1 MKVIIVFFS
10 FLSRTLNS
18 QNFEESPI
26 SDGKMDISDTTT
38 ASQDS
43 PVISPDDD
51 HINQPNESL
60 LQSNSKTNQN
70 SYISTETKTNTTNTT
85 TMTTV
90 MPPRKMTPIKPKKT
104 ASTNYDSSETT
115 TLLDTA
121 EHYQDNLDNRK
132 ICCLKDD
139 NDDADDI
146 SAVNNSNGATY
157 NHSISTRGLTL
168 ANSHPLMSPP
178 AAPSYD
184 DSDSDH
190 DHQNIR
196 PVHNSATSFNYPDVV
211 PESEPLRLAQPRLQ
225 LHSSTKEVTTRKST
239 IDVVR
244 PVVEKITPAASI
256 SDYLNSDDDESEPD
270 ISQYQATVTPLFQ
283 SVALVSN
290 REAASTAN
298 SDTTKIGQRKIAATS
313 DFLSD
318 VSSFDSISNRSF
330 DDDAE
335 NNLVSASV
343 SSSVFDDTGFN
354 QGPAASSGGGPGNG
368 DNDELATP
376 AGCGDD
382 AELPFDV
389 PIPQYTASE
398 EARDSRNWQK
408 ITLPDGRTRDIDMKV
423 IEPYKR
429 VLSHGGYLS
438 SGGHNAIVVFSAC
451 YLPDRSR
458 TDYHYVMDNLFL

>member
-1 MKVIIVFFS
+1 MNKEMRHSSLKINDLFI
-10 FLSRTLNS
+10 RS
-18 QNFEESPI
+18 QNFEDSPI
-26 SDGKMDISDTTT
+26 SDCSKMDISDTTT
-38 ASQDS
+38 TSQDS
-43 PVISPDDD
+43 PVISPDEE
-51 HINQPNESL
+51 HLINQPNESM
-60 LQSNSKTNQN
+60 LQATRN
-70 SYISTETKTNTTNTT
+70 SYISTETNTTNATPMTT
-85 TMTTV
+85 TLMPK
-90 MPPRKMTPIKPKKT
+90 PPRKLIPTKPNKT
-104 ASTNYDSSETT
+104 ASNKRDSSETT
-115 TLLDTA
+115 TLLDTTD
-121 EHYQDNLDNRK
+121 HYQDHLDNRK
-132 ICCLKDD
+132 IRSLKDD
-139 NDDADDI
+139 TDEI
-146 SAVNNSNGATY
+146 SAVNNSNNST
-157 NHSISTRGLTL
+157 STRNGLTL

-190 DHQNIR
+190 EHQI
-196 PVHNSATSFNYPDVV
+196 HATTFNYPDVV
-211 PESEPLRLAQPRLQ
+211 PESEPLRLAQPRHQ
-225 LHSSTKEVTTRKST
+225 FHSSTKHSKTSKST
-239 IDVVR
+239 LDVVT
-244 PVVEKITPAASI
+244 PGVVEKFSPAASI
-256 SDYLNSDDDESEPD
+256 SDYLNSDDDASEPD

-290 REAASTAN
+290 RDAASTAAN
-298 SDTTKIGQRKIAATS
+298 IDTTKVAQRKVGVTS

-318 VSSFDSISNRSF
+318 ASSFDSISNHSF
-330 DDDAE
+330 DDDGE

-343 SSSVFDDTGFN
+343 SSSVLDDTGFN
-354 QGPAASSGGGPGNG
+354 QGPAAGSVRRRSAAGE
-368 DNDELATP
+368 NDELATP

>member
-1 MKVIIVFFS
+1 
-10 FLSRTLNS
+10 
-18 QNFEESPI
+18 
-26 SDGKMDISDTTT
+26 MDISDTTT
-38 ASQDS
+38 TSQDS
-43 PVISPDDD
+43 PVISPDDEE
-51 HINQPNESL
+51 HHNQPNESL
-60 LQSNSKTNQN
+60 LQANSKTKQN
-70 SYISTETKTNTTNTT
+70 SYISTETNTTKTT
-85 TMTTV
+85 PVTTV
-90 MPPRKMTPIKPKKT
+90 MPKLPRKMPPIKANKT
-104 ASTNYDSSETT
+104 ASTNSSEST

-121 EHYQDNLDNRK
+121 ENYQDKLDNRK
-132 ICCLKDD
+132 ICRHKDD
-139 NDDADDI
+139 NNDADDI
-146 SAVNNSNGATY
+146 SAVNNSNGAAY
-157 NHSISTRGLTL
+157 NNSTSTRNGLTL

-178 AAPSYD
+178 AALLYD

-190 DHQNIR
+190 DHPNIR
-196 PVHNSATSFNYPDVV
+196 SVHKSASTFNYPDVV
-211 PESEPLRLAQPRLQ
+211 PESEPLRLAQPKHPQ
-225 LHSSTKEVTTRKST
+225 HPATKEVKTSKST
-239 IDVVR
+239 LNITRPGVVD
-244 PVVEKITPAASI
+244 KISPAASI

-270 ISQYQATVTPLFQ
+270 ISQYQASVTPLFQ

-290 REAASTAN
+290 RDAASATN
-298 SDTTKIGQRKIAATS
+298 SDTTKIGQRKIAVTS

-318 VSSFDSISNRSF
+318 VSSFDSISNHSF
-330 DDDAE
+330 DEDAD

-354 QGPAASSGGGPGNG
+354 QGPAAGGTGVEE
-368 DNDELATP
+368 NDELTTP

-382 AELPFDV
+382 SELPFDV

-458 TDYHYVMDNLFL
+458 CDYHYVMDNLFL

>member
-1 MKVIIVFFS
+1 
-10 FLSRTLNS
+10 
-18 QNFEESPI
+18 
-26 SDGKMDISDTTT
+26 MDISDTTT
-38 ASQDS
+38 SQDS

-51 HINQPNESL
+51 EHHNNQPNESL
-60 LQSNSKTNQN
+60 LQANSKPNKN
-70 SYISTETKTNTTNTT
+70 SYISTETKTNTTPI
-85 TMTTV
+85 TTV
-90 MPPRKMTPIKPKKT
+90 MPKPPRKIPAKPNKT
-104 ASTNYDSSETT
+104 ASTHYDSLETT
-115 TLLDTA
+115 KLLDTA
-121 EHYQDNLDNRK
+121 EHYPDKLDNRK
-132 ICCLKDD
+132 VFCRKDD
-139 NDDADDI
+139 NDDADD
-146 SAVNNSNGATY
+146 STVNNSNGAAY
-157 NHSISTRGLTL
+157 NNSTSTRNGLTL

-190 DHQNIR
+190 DHQNFR
-196 PVHNSATSFNYPDVV
+196 SATAFNYPDVV
-211 PESEPLRLAQPRLQ
+211 PEREPLRLAQPRHQLQ
-225 LHSSTKEVTTRKST
+225 PSAKEVIILKTTL
-239 IDVVR
+239 DVTGTAII
-244 PVVEKITPAASI
+244 EKISPAASI
-256 SDYLNSDDDESEPD
+256 SDYQNSDDDESEPD
-270 ISQYQATVTPLFQ
+270 ISQYHATVTPLFQ

-290 REAASTAN
+290 RDAASTAN
-298 SDTTKIGQRKIAATS
+298 SDTTRIGQRKIALTS

-318 VSSFDSISNRSF
+318 VSSFDSISNHSF
-330 DDDAE
+330 DDDAD

-354 QGPAASSGGGPGNG
+354 QGPAGGSAGGPGVGQNE
-368 DNDELATP
+368 ELATP

-382 AELPFDV
+382 GELPFDV

-438 SGGHNAIVVFSAC
+438 SGGHNAIVVFCAC

-458 TDYHYVMDNLFL
+458 ADYHYVMDNLFL